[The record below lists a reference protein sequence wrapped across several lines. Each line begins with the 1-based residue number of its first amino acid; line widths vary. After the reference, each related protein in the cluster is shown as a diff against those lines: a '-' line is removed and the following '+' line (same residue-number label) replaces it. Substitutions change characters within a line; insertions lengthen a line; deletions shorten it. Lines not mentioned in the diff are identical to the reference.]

1 MSASSTVKV
10 RFAPSPTGKLH
21 VGNVRTALVN
31 WLFAKGQG
39 GKFVL
44 RIDDTDL
51 ARSTPEFEQGI
62 EDDLTWLGM
71 LWDERHNQSKRFDR
85 YEAAADLLKA
95 SGRLYPAYET
105 GEELDRRRKVQLARG
120 LPPIYDRAALSLTDA
135 EKAAFEA
142 EGRRPHWRFK
152 LDHGRIAW
160 EDLARGHCEVDTASM
175 SDPVL
180 IREDGLF
187 LYTLPSVVDDMDM
200 AITHVIRGEDHVTN
214 TGAQIEIFEA
224 LAKAGWEGATPGFA
238 HMPLLVGADGAALS
252 KRLGSL
258 SISDMR
264 DQGYEPIAIT
274 SHLGRI
280 GTSDPLEVG
289 ESVEALGAS
298 FAFSKM
304 GRSPARYDTA
314 DLDRLNAQALH
325 EMTYEAAQPRLE
337 KLGVDLGEAFWNT
350 VRPNLNKFADV
361 IEMAT
366 IVQGPVTPVIED
378 AAFAEAALGLLPAT
392 IDEAAWSAWTAAIK
406 EATGAK
412 GKGLF
417 MPLRLM
423 LTGQAHGPD
432 MATMIPLIGR
442 DRMVQRLKGET
453 A

>member
-1 MSASSTVKV
+1 MSVKV

-39 GKFVL
+39 GSFVL

-62 EDDLTWLGM
+62 EDDLSWLG
-71 LWDERHNQSKRFDR
+71 LTWDERYNQSKRFDR
-85 YEAAADLLKA
+85 YEEAAERLKA

-105 GEELDRRRKVQLARG
+105 AEELDRRRKVQLSRG
-120 LPPIYDRAALSLTDA
+120 LPPIYDRAALELID
-135 EKAAFEA
+135 EQKAAYEA

-152 LDHGRIAW
+152 LDGKRVAW
-160 EDLARGHCEVDTASM
+160 EDLARGHAEVDTASM

-187 LYTLPSVVDDMDM
+187 LYTLPSVVDDIDM
-200 AITHVIRGEDHVTN
+200 AVSHIIRGEDHVTN

-224 LAKAGWEGATPGFA
+224 LGAAVPGFA

-289 ESVEALGAS
+289 ESVEALGRS

-325 EMTYEAAQPRLE
+325 AMDYATAQPRLYA
-337 KLGVDLGEAFWNT
+337 LNADLGEGFWGA
-350 VRPNLNKFADV
+350 VRPNLQKFGDV
-361 IEMAT
+361 VEMAK
-366 IVQGPVTPVIED
+366 IVKGPITPVIED
-378 AAFAEAALGLLPAT
+378 AAFAEAALRLLPET
-392 IDEAAWSAWTAAIK
+392 IGADAWSVWTNAVK
-406 EATGAK
+406 TETGAK

-417 MPLRLM
+417 MPLRLA
-423 LTGQAHGPD
+423 LTGQPHGPD
-432 MATMIPLIGR
+432 MAAMVPLIGR
-442 DRMVQRLKGET
+442 ETLERRLRGE
-453 A
+453 AA

>member
-1 MSASSTVKV
+1 MSVKV
-10 RFAPSPTGKLH
+10 RFAPSPTGRLH

-39 GKFVL
+39 GAFVL

-51 ARSTPEFEQGI
+51 ERSTKEFESGI
-62 EDDLTWLGM
+62 ETDLQWLG
-71 LWDERHNQSKRFDR
+71 LTWDERYNQSERFDR
-85 YEAAADLLKA
+85 YEEAAARLKA
-95 SGRLYPAYET
+95 AGRLYPCYET
-105 GEELDRRRKVQLARG
+105 SDELDRRRKVQLSRG
-120 LPPIYDRAALSLTDA
+120 LPPIYDRAALDLTDA
-135 EKAAFEA
+135 DKAKLEA

-152 LDHGRIAW
+152 LEGKRVAW
-160 EDLARGHCEVDTASM
+160 EDLARGHAEVDTASM

-187 LYTLPSVVDDMDM
+187 LYTLPSVVDDIDM
-200 AITHVIRGEDHVTN
+200 KITHVIRGEDHVTN

-224 LAKAGWEGATPGFA
+224 LGAKAPGFA

-264 DQGYEPIAIT
+264 DEGYEPIAIT

-280 GTSDPLEVG
+280 GTSDPLEVAD
-289 ESVEALGAS
+289 SVEALGQS

-325 EMTYEAAQPRLE
+325 GIAYDEARARLAAMDC
-337 KLGVDLGEAFWNT
+337 DLGQGFWDA
-350 VRPNLNKFADV
+350 VRPNLGKFADV
-361 IEMAT
+361 RDFARL
-366 IVQGPVTPVIED
+366 VNGPVTPIIAD
-378 AAFAEAALGLLPAT
+378 PAFAAAALELLPAE
-392 IDEAAWSAWTAAIK
+392 IGADGWSVWTGAVK
-406 EATGAK
+406 EKTGAK
-412 GKGLF
+412 GKALF
-417 MPLRLM
+417 MPLRQAV
-423 LTGQAHGPD
+423 TGMDHGPD
-432 MATMIPLIGR
+432 MAALLPLIDR
-442 DRMVQRLKGET
+442 DRIMQRLKGET

>member
-1 MSASSTVKV
+1 MPVKV

-31 WLFAKGQG
+31 WMFAKGQG
-39 GKFVL
+39 GSFVL

-62 EDDLTWLGM
+62 EDDLSWLG
-71 LWDERHNQSKRFDR
+71 LVWDERHNQSKRFDR
-85 YEAAADLLKA
+85 YEEAAARLKA
-95 SGRLYPAYET
+95 SGRLYACYDT
-105 GEELDRRRKVQLARG
+105 SEELDRRRKVQLSRG
-120 LPPIYDRAALSLTDA
+120 LPPIYDRAGLALTDA
-135 EKAAFEA
+135 EKAAYEA
-142 EGRRPHWRFK
+142 EGRKPHWRFR
-152 LDHGRIAW
+152 LNGSRVAW
-160 EDLARGHCEVDTASM
+160 EDLSRGHAEVDTASM

-187 LYTLPSVVDDMDM
+187 LYTLPSVVDDIDM
-200 AITHVIRGEDHVTN
+200 AISHVIRGEDHVTN

-224 LAKAGWEGATPGFA
+224 LGGPTPAFA
-238 HMPLLVGADGAALS
+238 HMPLLVGEDGQALS

-258 SISDMR
+258 SIAEMR

-289 ESVEALGAS
+289 DSIEALGAS
-298 FAFSKM
+298 FAFTKM

-325 EMTYEAAQPRLE
+325 AMSYDVARPRLAA
-337 KLGVDLGEAFWNT
+337 LDADLGEVFWNG
-350 VRPNLNKFADV
+350 VRGNLQKFADV
-361 IEMAT
+361 TEMVT
-366 IVQGPVTPVIED
+366 IVRGPVTPTIED
-378 AAFAEAALGLLPAT
+378 PAFAQAALAALPET
-392 IDEAAWSAWTAAIK
+392 IDETLWPVWTAAVK

-412 GKGLF
+412 GKALF

-423 LTGQAHGPD
+423 ITGQAHGPD
-432 MATMIPLIGR
+432 MATLAPMIGR
-442 DRMVQRLKGET
+442 ERIVKRLMGET

>member
-1 MSASSTVKV
+1 MSANPPVKV

-31 WLFAKGQG
+31 WMFAKGKG
-39 GKFVL
+39 GAFVL

-51 ARSTPEFEQGI
+51 ARSTAAFEQGI
-62 EDDLTWLGM
+62 EDDLTWLG
-71 LWDERHNQSKRFDR
+71 LVWDERYNQSKRFDR
-85 YEAAADLLKA
+85 YEEAASRLKA
-95 SGRLYPAYET
+95 AGRLYPCYET

-120 LPPIYDRAALSLTDA
+120 LPPIYDRAALDLTEAD
-135 EKAAFEA
+135 KAAFEA
-142 EGRRPHWRFK
+142 EGRKPHWRFK
-152 LDHGRIAW
+152 LEGRRVAW
-160 EDLARGHCEVDTASM
+160 EDLARGHAEVDTTSM

-187 LYTLPSVVDDMDM
+187 LYTLPSVVDDIDM
-200 AITHVIRGEDHVTN
+200 GITHVIRGEDHVTN

-224 LAKAGWEGATPGFA
+224 LGGPTPGFA
-238 HMPLLVGADGAALS
+238 HMPLLVGADGQALS

-258 SISDMR
+258 SIAEMR
-264 DQGYEPIAIT
+264 EQGYEPIAIT

-289 ESVEALGAS
+289 ASVEALGET
-298 FAFSKM
+298 FAFTKM

-325 EMTYEAAQPRLE
+325 AMPYSAAQVRLAA
-337 KLGVDLGEAFWNT
+337 LGVDLGETFWNA
-350 VRPNLNKFADV
+350 VRPNLVKFGDV
-361 IEMAT
+361 VDQAQ

-378 AAFAEAALGLLPAT
+378 AAFAEAALGLLPAV
-392 IDEAAWSAWTAAIK
+392 IDETAWSAWTSAVK

-412 GKGLF
+412 GKTLF
-417 MPLRLM
+417 MPLRLI

-432 MATMIPLIGR
+432 MATIIPLIGR

>member
-1 MSASSTVKV
+1 MSVKV

-31 WLFAKGQG
+31 WMFAKGQG
-39 GKFVL
+39 GAFVL

-62 EDDLTWLGM
+62 EDDLAWLG
-71 LWDERHNQSKRFDR
+71 LVWDERYNQSKRFDR
-85 YEAAADLLKA
+85 YEEAAARLKA
-95 SGRLYPAYET
+95 AGRLYPCYET
-105 GEELDRRRKVQLARG
+105 ADELDRRRKVQLSRG
-120 LPPIYDRAALSLTDA
+120 LPPVYDRAALDLSEADR
-135 EKAAFEA
+135 AAYEA
-142 EGRRPHWRFK
+142 EGRRPHWRFR
-152 LDHGRIAW
+152 LDGKRVAW
-160 EDLARGHCEVDTASM
+160 EDLSRGHAEVDTASM

-187 LYTLPSVVDDMDM
+187 LYTLPSVVDDIDM
-200 AITHVIRGEDHVTN
+200 GITHVIRGEDHVTN

-224 LAKAGWEGATPGFA
+224 LDGPVPAFA
-238 HMPLLVGADGAALS
+238 HMPLLVGADGQALS

-258 SISDMR
+258 SISEMR

-280 GTSDPLEVG
+280 GTSDPLEVAP
-289 ESVEALGAS
+289 SVEALGES

-325 EMTYEAAQPRLE
+325 AMDYTTAKPRLE
-337 KLGVDLGEAFWNT
+337 AIGSDMGEAVWNT
-350 VRPNLNKFADV
+350 LRPNLQKFADV
-361 IEMAT
+361 IELER
-366 IVQGPVTPVIED
+366 IISGPVTPVIED
-378 AAFAEAALGLLPAT
+378 PGFAAAALDVLPPV
-392 IDEAAWSAWTAAIK
+392 IDADAWSVWTNAVK
-406 EATGAK
+406 ERTGAK
-412 GKGLF
+412 GKALF
-417 MPLRLM
+417 MPLRLI

-432 MATMIPLIGR
+432 MASLAPLIGR
-442 DRMVQRLKGET
+442 ERIVRRLSGET

>member
-1 MSASSTVKV
+1 MSVKV

-31 WLFAKGQG
+31 WMFAKGQG
-39 GKFVL
+39 GSFVL

-71 LWDERHNQSKRFDR
+71 PWDERYNQSKRFDR
-85 YEAAADLLKA
+85 YEEAATRLKA

-105 GEELDRRRKVQLARG
+105 ADELDRRRKVQLSRG
-120 LPPIYDRAALSLTDA
+120 LPPIYDRAALELT
-135 EKAAFEA
+135 EEQKAAYEA

-152 LDHGRIAW
+152 LDGKRVAW
-160 EDLARGHCEVDTASM
+160 EDLARGHAEVDTASM

-187 LYTLPSVVDDMDM
+187 LYTLPSVVDDIDM
-200 AITHVIRGEDHVTN
+200 AITHIIRGEDHVTN

-224 LAKAGWEGATPGFA
+224 LGATVPGFA

-289 ESVEALGAS
+289 ASVEALGQS

-325 EMTYEAAQPRLE
+325 VMDYATAQPRLQA
-337 KLGVDLGEAFWNT
+337 LGADLGEAFWNT
-350 VRPNLNKFADV
+350 VRGNLTKFADV
-361 IEMAT
+361 ADMAQ
-366 IVQGPVTPVIED
+366 IVRGPIQPVIED
-378 AAFAEAALGLLPAT
+378 TVFIETALRLLPEV
-392 IDEAAWSAWTAAIK
+392 IDENAWSAWTSAVKA
-406 EATGAK
+406 ETGAK
-412 GKGLF
+412 GKALF
-417 MPLRLM
+417 MPLRLA
-423 LTGQAHGPD
+423 LTGQQHGPD
-432 MATMIPLIGR
+432 MAAMAPLIGR
-442 DRMVQRLKGET
+442 ETIQRRLRGE
-453 A
+453 AA

>member
-1 MSASSTVKV
+1 MSVKV

-39 GKFVL
+39 GSFVL

-51 ARSTPEFEQGI
+51 ARSTPEFERGI
-62 EDDLTWLGM
+62 EDDLTWLG
-71 LWDERHNQSKRFDR
+71 LSWDERYNQSKRFDR
-85 YEAAADLLKA
+85 YEEAAARLKA
-95 SGRLYPAYET
+95 SGRLYPCYET
-105 GEELDRRRKVQLARG
+105 AEELDRRRKVQLSRG
-120 LPPIYDRAALSLTDA
+120 LPPIYDRAALELTDA
-135 EKAAFEA
+135 QKADYEA

-152 LDHGRIAW
+152 LEGKRVSWD
-160 EDLARGHCEVDTASM
+160 DLARGHAEVDTASM

-187 LYTLPSVVDDMDM
+187 LYTLPSVVDDIDM
-200 AITHVIRGEDHVTN
+200 AITHIIRGEDHVTN

-224 LAKAGWEGATPGFA
+224 LGATVPGFA

-258 SISDMR
+258 SISEMR
-264 DQGYEPIAIT
+264 EQGYEPIAIT

-280 GTSDPLEVG
+280 GTSDPLEVAA
-289 ESVEALGAS
+289 SVEALGQS

-325 EMTYEAAQPRLE
+325 AMDYATARPRLAA
-337 KLGVDLGEAFWNT
+337 LDADLGEGFWEA
-350 VRPNLNKFADV
+350 VRPNLQKFDDV
-361 IEMAT
+361 VAMAR
-366 IVQGPVTPVIED
+366 IVKGPITPVIED
-378 AAFAEAALGLLPAT
+378 AALVEAALKLLPET
-392 IDEAAWSAWTAAIK
+392 IGADAWSSWTNAVKA
-406 EATGAK
+406 ETGAK

-417 MPLRLM
+417 MPLRLA

-432 MATMIPLIGR
+432 MAAMVPLIGR
-442 DRMVQRLKGET
+442 EILVRRLKGE
-453 A
+453 AA

>member
-1 MSASSTVKV
+1 MSVQG

-39 GKFVL
+39 GSFVL

-51 ARSTPEFEQGI
+51 ARSTAEFEQGI
-62 EDDLTWLGM
+62 ELDLAWLGL

-85 YEAAADLLKA
+85 YEAAAERLKA
-95 SGRLYPAYET
+95 AGRLYPCYET
-105 GEELDRRRKVQLARG
+105 AEELDRRRKVQLSRG
-120 LPPIYDRAALSLTDA
+120 LPPVYDRAALNLTEAD
-135 EKAAFEA
+135 KAAFEA
-142 EGRRPHWRFK
+142 EGRKPHWRFR
-152 LDHGRIAW
+152 LDGKRVAW
-160 EDLARGHCEVDTASM
+160 EDLARGHAEVDTASM

-187 LYTLPSVVDDMDM
+187 LYTLPSVVDDIEMD
-200 AITHVIRGEDHVTN
+200 ITHVIRGEDHVTN

-224 LAKAGWEGATPGFA
+224 LGGPVPAFA
-238 HMPLLVGADGAALS
+238 HMPLLVGADGQALS

-258 SISDMR
+258 SISEMR

-280 GTSDPLEVG
+280 GTSDPLEVAPTIAALG
-289 ESVEALGAS
+289 ESFS
-298 FAFSKM
+298 FSKM

-325 EMTYEAAQPRLE
+325 AMDYAAARPRLDAM
-337 KLGVDLGEAFWNT
+337 GSDLGEEVWNAL
-350 VRPNLNKFADV
+350 RPNLEKFADV
-361 IEMAT
+361 VELERI
-366 IVQGPVTPVIED
+366 ISGPVTPVIED
-378 AAFAEAALGLLPAT
+378 PAFAAAALEVLPASLGA
-392 IDEAAWSAWTAAIK
+392 DAWSVWTTAVK
-406 EATGAK
+406 ERTGAK
-412 GKGLF
+412 GKALF
-417 MPLRLM
+417 MPLRLI

-432 MATMIPLIGR
+432 MATLTPLIGR
-442 DRMVQRLKGET
+442 ARIARRLAGET